1 MATASGVFAVEG
13 FSVLDQVARGLVQKH
28 SWLKFEVSRV
38 FIAQQN
44 VPCFL
49 VKGEKLVCC
58 VMKSVRQQSNYKLDQ
73 KNR

>member
-1 MATASGVFAVEG
+1 MAPRSRVFAGEG
-13 FSVLDQVARGLVQKH
+13 FSVLVQVASRLMQEH
-28 SWLKFEVSRV
+28 SWLGFEVSRV

-44 VPCFL
+44 VPCLL

-58 VMKSVRQQSNYKLDQ
+58 VMKSIRQQSNYKVDQ